1 VASNE
6 CEIRASRCFL
16 VNGAVVTYDLEGK
29 ERDRVSTGGAA
40 VSLTRSS
47 TGRLA
52 VIAADNRLAF
62 LDPKVR

>member
-1 VASNE
+1 M
-6 CEIRASRCFL
+6 
-16 VNGAVVTYDLEGK
+16 TYDLEGK
-29 ERDRVSTGGAA
+29 ERDRVSTGGVA

-52 VIAADNRLAF
+52 VIAASNRLAF